1 MRVKWANEG
10 AYGAYVLGHG
20 ADAGVTWRDLV
31 QQVDVRH
38 RVLDVTGEVGDLAAA
53 GAASQVV
60 VDPADEDLL
69 GRQLHEVLQ
78 TLAVQQQRRQVRVLV
93 QVDVA
98 QQTNLYVRMRTNTHA
113 LSVQLQ
119 IVSRPWMT
127 INTYILIYL
136 IVSK

>member
-1 MRVKWANEG
+1 MNAC
-10 AYGAYVLGHG
+10 GAYVLGHG
-20 ADAGVTWRDLV
+20 ADACVTRRDLV

-78 TLAVQQQRRQVRVLV
+78 TLALQQQRRQVRVLV

-98 QQTNLYVRMRTNTHA
+98 QQTNLHA
-113 LSVQLQ
+113 CAQKHTRCQ
-119 IVSRPWMT
+119 ISCKHFLGR
-127 INTYILIYL
+127 
-136 IVSK
+136 